1 MSFETMHTE
10 LKNFDK
16 EFVGLKKLNPRKK
29 VHKRLKERVLDN
41 AGDLYN
47 DQYYIYKDE

>member
-16 EFVGLKKLNPRKK
+16 EFLGLKKLNPQKK
-29 VHKRLKERVLDN
+29 VNKRLKEKVLDN
-41 AGDLYN
+41 AGDIYN
-47 DQYYIYKDE
+47 NQCYIYKDK